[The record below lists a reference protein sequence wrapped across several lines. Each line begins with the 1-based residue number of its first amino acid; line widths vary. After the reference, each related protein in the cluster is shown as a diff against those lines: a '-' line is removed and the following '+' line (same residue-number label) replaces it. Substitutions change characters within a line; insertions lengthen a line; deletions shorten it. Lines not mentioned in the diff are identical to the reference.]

1 MKDKRSLKFP
11 GSRSS
16 RAKVV
21 KNHQFNLQHFY
32 IPTYCSE
39 CSGLIWGVGYQGFLC
54 QSCDLTVHK
63 QCVEEMVEVCGG
75 KKRGAGKRASAFI
88 PVLNPRKPGSIAN
101 QLTDFLGQGVQ
112 PDARSPP
119 HTVQDGGY
127 ASTQPVRKEDDP
139 ELAHILHIIAG
150 ISTEHSV
157 RSIINRYEMA
167 SPTGPGPGQGDD
179 TKNSRDRKGSADL
192 SRSESLKGKGEK
204 GDRPARRAKSDVD
217 KDEMFRAINQ
227 SGSSSAS
234 SLSNRSAESPSTS
247 SEYVNDSVAKT
258 EDDSDFEVEELP
270 SLKQVLGEEVLKK
283 LKPKEKKRQ
292 EVINELFHTE
302 RAHLRNLKVLDR
314 LFYRQ
319 MLSEGGGVIK
329 VLAQALFPNID
340 EIISLHASMNKQ
352 MKERR
357 PPNGPVEDVGD
368 ILLSRFDNEDGETF
382 RKACAEYC
390 RNQAY
395 ALEELKKQKRK
406 EQRLSLLLYEAE
418 ASPLC
423 RKLELKDI
431 VPCQMQRLT
440 KYPMLIENLMKYTS
454 TTSQEYPRL
463 ERALERSKHILAYV
477 NQAIREC
484 ENYHKLRDM
493 QKRLDC
499 RAIDSSTDP
508 NLTGFK
514 ALDLTKHKLVYDGPL
529 VWRLRSHRQIELQV
543 LLLEDILV
551 LLQRV
556 DDKLVLKCQST
567 NTQTSGTEYKYTHSP
582 VLKLQN
588 LLARNVATDKRAFF
602 VINTSDTGPQIYE
615 FAAPSA
621 DARKMWCKHINEKA
635 EEIKKIEKHIGRR
648 PQMLPTDE
656 VTVRNR
662 VYGSSAT
669 PPPSEV
675 QAVEAVP
682 KPSQSVP
689 EEEGI
694 IATPATEYPSVLIQP
709 DQISVSGAVTTQ
721 ATPVLSPFAHQEQKA
736 TVPVPMDQLRN
747 MAQDMNSI
755 LSNLL
760 TVMNTRGAERQSLRQ
775 ELKAAQDQLDM
786 LKAIQKQM
794 LFGPG
799 TSPKSRPDSFISM
812 TSSISETGEATD
824 SEQTED
830 DSGSVLKVAQ
840 TQVLAQEELVEA
852 VVETVT
858 SLEAKVQPQLALA
871 APVPHQQN
879 MEDDSDD
886 GYEMIP
892 RNLPLPDDASVR
904 SDMTVEVAGEEE
916 CSSSSAVDETLSQIS
931 TFSTSSSETVTVV
944 PSVPMTTDLDEG
956 VEDGPSTPTPSP
968 TSVAMTT
975 VSEGSE
981 LGEQRDSDL
990 EGMDVDDASMTPARD
1005 SSGEDPSVHSVGLDN
1020 NVEEKTDGSFQQVDN
1035 QANNNNTSSLNADMT
1050 VPIEI

>member
-1 MKDKRSLKFP
+1 MEVNNILLASANRGENEAGLRAMFDLCRFGINNDLVEQLADFRNKRDL
-11 GSRSS
+11 GSTQEDVGLPLSDREQAMAWALATFF
-16 RAKVV
+16 RQVGIPKTLLTVV

-721 ATPVLSPFAHQEQKA
+721 ATPVLSPFGEC
-736 TVPVPMDQLRN
+736 
-747 MAQDMNSI
+747 
-755 LSNLL
+755 LL
-760 TVMNTRGAERQSLRQ
+760 C
-775 ELKAAQDQLDM
+775 
-786 LKAIQKQM
+786 
-794 LFGPG
+794 
-799 TSPKSRPDSFISM
+799 
-812 TSSISETGEATD
+812 
-824 SEQTED
+824 
-830 DSGSVLKVAQ
+830 
-840 TQVLAQEELVEA
+840 
-852 VVETVT
+852 
-858 SLEAKVQPQLALA
+858 
-871 APVPHQQN
+871 
-879 MEDDSDD
+879 ME
-886 GYEMIP
+886 GI
-892 RNLPLPDDASVR
+892 R
-904 SDMTVEVAGEEE
+904 
-916 CSSSSAVDETLSQIS
+916 
-931 TFSTSSSETVTVV
+931 
-944 PSVPMTTDLDEG
+944 
-956 VEDGPSTPTPSP
+956 
-968 TSVAMTT
+968 
-975 VSEGSE
+975 
-981 LGEQRDSDL
+981 
-990 EGMDVDDASMTPARD
+990 
-1005 SSGEDPSVHSVGLDN
+1005 
-1020 NVEEKTDGSFQQVDN
+1020 
-1035 QANNNNTSSLNADMT
+1035 
-1050 VPIEI
+1050 